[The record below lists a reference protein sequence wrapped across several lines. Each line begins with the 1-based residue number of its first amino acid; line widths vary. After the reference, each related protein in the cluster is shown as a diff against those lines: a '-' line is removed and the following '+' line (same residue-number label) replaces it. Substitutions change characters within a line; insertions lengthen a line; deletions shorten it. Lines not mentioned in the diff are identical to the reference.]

1 MNKAL
6 RFVWLSLLTLICG
19 VASAGT
25 VVFDPATDSGGG
37 TSLSKDGIIFK
48 ITSGNSTL
56 APSTKD
62 GTPCFQITGN
72 YEFATDGVTGNM
84 TKITLYYLSGS
95 YVYCNDYY
103 ISSADVSDD
112 NGTGKSYYSSSSSG
126 FSRLPFRTFSSNV
139 IYISKVVI
147 EYIGD
152 APSDGTV
159 SIDKLSSGKQDVQ
172 GAKIKFTN
180 AQVVYKEDNGGT
192 YNYIVRE
199 GGKALDMMGTALN
212 FDLGATLNGTV
223 TMDVTYNSGILKA
236 TDAAETSDA
245 DLTKSESSDKYLPVT
260 TTLANIAN
268 NAGDLIYL
276 EKVSLYH
283 DTYNDLGGGSD
294 AYYFRTGNSF
304 ALISNYA
311 EVADKLADAAGTYL
325 VTAWYN
331 ASGTGMVAASLKV
344 IDAQMP
350 LSAPV
355 ITAAEESFAESTTV
369 TITATDGAT
378 IYYTLDNSTP
388 QSAWGTTYT
397 YNVPF
402 TIYQTTTVKA
412 VAVKDGV
419 TSDVA
424 EKTFNGPSTIADLYN
439 SAQSQTNVLLKLTD
453 AKVVYADGNGNYI
466 LRENGKALDV
476 LNTSLDLKQGTVL
489 NGTVQLNV
497 NYTYGILSTSDIYG
511 TTNADKLTVTG
522 EESTEP
528 DPIVCTTLSE
538 IKNYPG
544 DLIKKDNMLTYGSYA
559 EAYENGSWNYIY
571 FLNYSDFG
579 ISSGKTYDILGWYSS
594 VYYSNPR
601 LKIVQADPVITYLY
615 APTIDG
621 TTPFTD
627 NTTVTITSSESVA
640 SIYYTTNGEEPTIS
654 SMKYDGSFTLTE
666 TATVKAIAVYKNIV
680 SSVAT
685 KEFTKLD
692 LTTPKT
698 IAELHQLAMNL
709 DEATVRFDNAQVV
722 YAEVSNGKYNYIVR
736 ENDQALDIMNTS
748 LQLVQGKTLTG
759 TVKLNVNYS
768 DGFLTTSDLSEEGE
782 TNDADLTASGEASAQ
797 PLPITCND
805 RADVQTHRGDLVY
818 LENKPYYYYYY
829 GPYLHDGN
837 YNIIT
842 YLSNYADFDL
852 VSGNQYNVI
861 LWYNSDTNNTP
872 YSRIIKKVINHL
884 DAPTISGEK
893 NFAFNTTVTL
903 TSSESVASIYYT
915 TNGDEPTT
923 SSSLYDRPFTLTESA
938 TVKAIAVYDDVISP
952 VATEE
957 FTKVDPY
964 VARTISELGQL
975 KLNFEATTVKLEDAL
990 VVYGDGSGSF
1000 ILRDKDNK
1008 ALDVLNTSLPLTV
1021 GATVS
1026 GTVMV
1031 KINFAANEWH
1041 SNGVLSTT
1049 DIEQTNAEN
1058 LTIVEGETTLPSPL
1072 TVNLVDAPNYPG
1084 DLLEVSNVQGWVSYG
1099 SYSFWT
1105 SGSEDIYLS
1114 NGADY
1119 GVISNNAY
1127 NALIWYNDAK
1137 DNNCWSKIVG
1147 LKQTLDYTITSVGW
1161 GTLILPFS
1169 TEKPAGVTVYECTG
1183 VQKDANTGVGTL
1195 QVEERNCLMANTPYI
1210 LKGVEGA
1217 EMPFSFE
1224 GYAAKQTQEQ
1234 YSNGVMTGVLSAL
1247 TAPTGSYVLQ
1257 NQPDVDGLA
1266 FYIVLESQNF
1276 SMTPYRCYIN
1286 AQNDPTLRAIRFPGT
1301 EINGIYGATAAN
1313 GLVDVFTTTGVKVK
1327 NQVERAHALDGLSAG
1342 VYIINN
1348 QKVIKK

>member
-1 MNKAL
+1 MQVYTFNRGTYFEFGA
-6 RFVWLSLLTLICG
+6 
-19 VASAGT
+19 AEPAGNIT
-25 VVFDPATDSGGG
+25 SVTFEYESGGG
-37 TSLSKDGIIFK
+37 YFFDRSYKLETEDTNDGIKYKVTDKAGAKAVRFSINGGTVYLSK
-48 ITSGNSTL
+48 
-56 APSTKD
+56 
-62 GTPCFQITGN
+62 
-72 YEFATDGVTGNM
+72 
-84 TKITLYYLSGS
+84 
-95 YVYCNDYY
+95 
-103 ISSADVSDD
+103 
-112 NGTGKSYYSSSSSG
+112 
-126 FSRLPFRTFSSNV
+126 V
-139 IYISKVVI
+139 IV
-147 EYIGD
+147 EYIGV
-152 APSDGTV
+152 APDDGTTT
-159 SIDKLSSGKQDVQ
+159 IDKLISGKKDVA

-199 GGKALDMMGTALN
+199 GGKALDLMGTALN
-212 FDLGATLNGTV
+212 FDLGASLNGTV

-245 DLTKSESSDKYLPVT
+245 DLTKSGSSDKYLPVT
-260 TTLANIAN
+260 TTLANISN
-268 NAGDLIYL
+268 NAGDLVYL

-283 DTYNDLGGGSD
+283 DTYNDLGGGTD
-294 AYYFRTGNSF
+294 AYYLNTGYKY

-331 ASGTGMVAASLKV
+331 AAGTGMVAASLKV

-355 ITAAEESFAESTTV
+355 ITAAEESFLESTTV

-388 QSAWGTTYT
+388 QSARGTTYT
-397 YNVPF
+397 YTVPF
-402 TIYQTTTVKA
+402 TINQTTTVKA

-419 TSDVA
+419 TSDVT
-424 EKTFNGPSTIADLYN
+424 EKTFTGPSTIADLYN
-439 SAQSQTNVLLKLTD
+439 NAQSQTNVLLKLTD

-497 NYTYGILSTSDIYG
+497 NYTYGIISTSDIDG

-559 EAYENGSWNYIY
+559 EAYESGSWNYVY
-571 FLNYSDFG
+571 FLNSSDFG

-601 LKIVQADPVITYLY
+601 LKIVQADPVITSLS

-640 SIYYTTNGEEPTIS
+640 SIYYTTNGDEPTIS

-680 SSVAT
+680 SSVTT
-685 KEFTKLD
+685 K
-692 LTTPKT
+692 
-698 IAELHQLAMNL
+698 
-709 DEATVRFDNAQVV
+709 
-722 YAEVSNGKYNYIVR
+722 
-736 ENDQALDIMNTS
+736 
-748 LQLVQGKTLTG
+748 
-759 TVKLNVNYS
+759 
-768 DGFLTTSDLSEEGE
+768 
-782 TNDADLTASGEASAQ
+782 
-797 PLPITCND
+797 
-805 RADVQTHRGDLVY
+805 
-818 LENKPYYYYYY
+818 
-829 GPYLHDGN
+829 
-837 YNIIT
+837 
-842 YLSNYADFDL
+842 
-852 VSGNQYNVI
+852 
-861 LWYNSDTNNTP
+861 
-872 YSRIIKKVINHL
+872 
-884 DAPTISGEK
+884 
-893 NFAFNTTVTL
+893 
-903 TSSESVASIYYT
+903 
-915 TNGDEPTT
+915 
-923 SSSLYDRPFTLTESA
+923 
-938 TVKAIAVYDDVISP
+938 
-952 VATEE
+952 E

-964 VARTISELGQL
+964 VAHTISELAQL

-990 VVYGDGSGSF
+990 VVYGDGSGNF

-1058 LTIVEGETTLPSPL
+1058 LTIVEGKTTLPSPL

-1147 LKQTLDYTITSVGW
+1147 LKQTLDYTITSAGW
-1161 GTLILPFS
+1161 GTIILPFS
-1169 TEKPAGVTVYECTG
+1169 TEKPAGMDVYECTG
-1183 VQKDANTGVGTL
+1183 VQKNAETGVGTL
-1195 QVEERNCLMANTPYI
+1195 QVKEASCLMANTPY
-1210 LKGVEGA
+1210 LVKGTEGV
-1217 EMPFSFE
+1217 EMPFSLE

-1234 YSNGVMTGVLSAL
+1234 YSNGVMTGVFSELA
-1247 TAPTGSYVLQ
+1247 APTGVYVLQ

-1266 FYIVLESQNF
+1266 FYRVLESQPITL
-1276 SMTPYRCYIN
+1276 TPYRCYIN
-1286 AQNDPTLRAIRFPGT
+1286 AQNDQSLRAIRFPGT
-1301 EINGIYGATAAN
+1301 DANSIYGATAAN

-1327 NQVERAHALDGLSAG
+1327 NQVERAHALDGLAAG